1 MRKDFGIEAAV
12 FPLPVFIIATY
23 DENGRAD
30 AMNAAWGGK
39 CGKTRIALNI
49 GAGHQTT
56 ANIRLKKAFTV
67 SFATKDTVVISDYFG
82 VESGKNADKIAKA
95 GVHVRKSAFVDAPVI
110 EEYPVTLECRLVELQ
125 ELEGEVR
132 VVGEVVNM
140 SADDAVL
147 DENGR
152 IDAGKLQPVSYDAV
166 AKKYRLVGEIVGNAF
181 SDGKA
186 LK

>member
-1 MRKDFGIEAAV
+1 MRKDFGKEAAV

-23 DENGRAD
+23 DGNGRAD

-49 GAGHQTT
+49 GAGHMTT
-56 ANIRLKKAFTV
+56 ENIRRKKAFTV

-82 VESGKNADKIAKA
+82 VESGKNADKIAKS
-95 GVHVRKSAFVDAPVI
+95 GVHVRKSAFVDASVI
-110 EEYPVTLECRLVELQ
+110 EEYPVTLECRLAELQ
-125 ELEGEVR
+125 ELDGEAR

-140 SADDAVL
+140 SADSTVL

-181 SDGKA
+181 SDGKV